1 MYINTLL
8 SLFSF
13 GPLLFFYGLRR
24 PYYFSLMAGIA
35 DGDGRWWARVADGL
49 GEDGQRR
56 RGSLIKWP
64 DRAHT
69 VSVPPT
75 EGVGPWAMARR
86 RSLRRL
92 HPLPRVSCSPRGFFS
107 LTPIATAGV
116 RIRKLPLLSCRRG
129 LALHP
134 RHDKQEGEAWENKSQ
149 ADRHARRYPADVPPA
164 LLEYRTHTSLF
175 RSRTVEKP
183 GDPQLVRRRNVWRPK
198 CPSGVCCFGNCGT
211 WDAGR
216 V

>member
-1 MYINTLL
+1 MFFASDPDFTSDRCEISMYINTLL

-49 GEDGQRR
+49 GEDGRRR

-92 HPLPRVSCSPRGFFS
+92 HPLPRVSCSPPRLFFADPNRDSRGS
-107 LTPIATAGV
+107 HPEIA
-116 RIRKLPLLSCRRG
+116 PLV
-129 LALHP
+129 
-134 RHDKQEGEAWENKSQ
+134 
-149 ADRHARRYPADVPPA
+149 VPPRA
-164 LLEYRTHTSLF
+164 GPSPQARQAGGRSLGEQVTGRPT
-175 RSRTVEKP
+175 RS
-183 GDPQLVRRRNVWRPK
+183 
-198 CPSGVCCFGNCGT
+198 
-211 WDAGR
+211 
-216 V
+216 